1 MQGIPEERVQAD
13 VSIKALTPFLSS
25 REAYKYFSSVEP
37 SGCVMCIGVNT
48 YTEMISSCGDFID
61 GRTFKMSDLDLEFVA
76 TNAGSKAN
84 PRNPDRQLVR
94 YQLMEVLVRLSM
106 DKFYKSKL
114 LFHICINSWSMQ
126 DIPRCP
132 QNSLRSAF
140 LTLLL
145 PV

>member
-1 MQGIPEERVQAD
+1 
-13 VSIKALTPFLSS
+13 
-25 REAYKYFSSVEP
+25 
-37 SGCVMCIGVNT
+37 MCIGVNT

-94 YQLMEVLVRLSM
+94 YQLMEVLVRHSM

-114 LFHICINSWSMQ
+114 NFHLSLNSWCLQ
-126 DIPRCP
+126 DLPRCP
-132 QNSLRSAF
+132 KNSLRSAF
-140 LTLLL
+140 LALLF